1 MFKCDYRTPCTVIA
15 VLAMASMSIA
25 ADPLLFVSSFA
36 PGEKGAIHSF
46 RFDLKTGALDKV
58 HTHGNTPNPFFLALS
73 PDKKF
78 LYSIHA
84 KQFGGKDDEDVA
96 AFAIGPKG
104 SLQFINKQSAR
115 GSAACFLQVDATGKS
130 ILVANYASGSVATL
144 PIRKDGGLEP
154 SASFM
159 KHDGSSVIAG
169 RQKQPHAHCF
179 VPSPDNRFLYAAD
192 LGMDKILI
200 YRLDANTS
208 KAAPNDPP
216 FAVCPPGAGPRHFVF
231 HPDGK
236 RAYAVNE
243 LANSVT
249 MFDFDATTGALSAR
263 KTITTLPAD
272 FKGTSNCADIKI
284 TPNGLFLYATN
295 RGHDSIAMY
304 RLGKNDTFEL
314 TGIIP
319 SRGKGP
325 QNISIMPGGQWL
337 VCANMPGDNLA
348 VFAIE
353 PETGKLTPSG
363 SIIEMPKPSCIVQGE

>member
-1 MFKCDYRTPCTVIA
+1 MFKCNYRAPCTVIA

-46 RFDLKTGALDKV
+46 RFDLKTGALAKV

-73 PDKKF
+73 PNKKF

-84 KQFGGKDDEDVA
+84 KQFGSKDDEDVA
-96 AFAIGPKG
+96 AFAIGTNG
-104 SLQFINKQSAR
+104 RLELINKQSAR
-115 GSAACFLQVDATGKS
+115 GSAACFLQVDATSKT

-144 PIRKDGGLEP
+144 PIRADGGLEP
-154 SASFM
+154 CASFI
-159 KHDGSSVIAG
+159 KHNGSSVIAG

-200 YRLDANTS
+200 YRLDPKTS
-208 KAAPNDPP
+208 KATPNDPP

-249 MFDFDATTGALSAR
+249 MFDFDAATGALSAR
-263 KTITTLPAD
+263 KTITSLPAD
-272 FKGTSNCADIKI
+272 FKGTSYCADIKI

-304 RLGKNDTFEL
+304 RLGKNDAFEL

-337 VCANMPGDNLA
+337 VCANMPGDNLS

-353 PETGKLTPSG
+353 PETGKLRPSG
-363 SIIEMPKPSCIVQGE
+363 NIIEMPKPSCIVQGE

>member
-1 MFKCDYRTPCTVIA
+1 MSNCQYRMPCTVIA
-15 VLAMASMSIA
+15 ALAMASVSIA
-25 ADPLLFVSSFA
+25 ADPLLFVSSFVT
-36 PGEKGAIHSF
+36 GEQGAIHSY
-46 RFDLKTGALDKV
+46 RFDQKTGTLEPV
-58 HTHGNTPNPFFLALS
+58 HKHGGTPNPFFLALS

-84 KQFGGKDDEDVA
+84 KQFGSKDDEDVA
-96 AFAIGPKG
+96 AFAIGTNG
-104 SLQFINKQSAR
+104 RLELINKQSAR
-115 GSAACFLQVDATGKS
+115 GSAACFLQADATGKT

-144 PIRKDGGLEP
+144 PVRADGGLEP
-154 SASFM
+154 SASFI
-159 KHDGSSVIAG
+159 KHNGSSVIAG

-200 YRLDANTS
+200 YRLDPKTS
-208 KAAPNDPP
+208 KATPNDPP

-272 FKGTSNCADIKI
+272 FKGTSYCADIKI
-284 TPNGLFLYATN
+284 SSDGRFLYATN

-304 RLGKNDTFEL
+304 RLGDKESFEL
-314 TGIIP
+314 IGIVP

-325 QNISIMPGGQWL
+325 QNLSIMPGGKWL
-337 VCANMPGDNLA
+337 ICANMPGDNLS
-348 VFAIE
+348 VFAIA
-353 PETGKLTPSG
+353 PDTGKLAPSG
-363 SIIEMPKPSCIVQGE
+363 NTIAMPKPSCIVLGE

>member
-1 MFKCDYRTPCTVIA
+1 MFKCNYRTPCTVIA

-46 RFDLKTGALDKV
+46 RFDLKTGTLAKV

-84 KQFGGKDDEDVA
+84 KQFGSKDDEDIA
-96 AFAIGPKG
+96 AFAVGPKG

-159 KHDGSSVIAG
+159 KHEGSSVIAG

-208 KAAPNDPP
+208 KATPNDPP
-216 FAVCPPGAGPRHFVF
+216 FAVCPPGSGPRHFVF

-236 RAYAVNE
+236 RAYVVNE

-249 MFDFDATTGALSAR
+249 MFDFEPGTGALSAR

-304 RLGKNDTFEL
+304 RLGKNDAFEL

-337 VCANMPGDNLA
+337 VCANMPGDNLS

-353 PETGKLTPSG
+353 PETGKLRPSG
-363 SIIEMPKPSCIVQGE
+363 NIIEMPKPSCIVQGE

>member
-15 VLAMASMSIA
+15 VLVMASMSIA